1 MTEAKA
7 TAELR
12 ELAIQEAIA
21 LFEGDEPAAMRWIG
35 TSQRGLGNHTPL
47 GLLGTPKGIE
57 KVRNL
62 IGRLEHGIVS

>member
-12 ELAIQEAIA
+12 ELVIQEAIA

-47 GLLGTPKGIE
+47 ARISHEGIKE
-57 KVRNL
+57 S
-62 IGRLEHGIVS
+62 G